1 MALAPAFIPKLTII
15 FPGGD
20 QITSVLIAKEKDT
33 VISDLIQ
40 RLCTLRALD
49 VKSLKAKDDVGKK
62 VNVAQT
68 VGESNLV
75 FIELID
81 KNEKKTKKKEETPKK
96 VEQPGTKLRKGKRD
110 DVILTLGENCEVPI
124 KDQLFEEELQAL
136 HDYRNQYE
144 NSKFYSDE
152 FLIACLFTKK
162 LDLKRTAELVDNNLK
177 WRRANGFMNLPTLS
191 DLGDTIDQMTMNF
204 QIPGARDKTGCGIAY
219 MIMGDD
225 MQIGK
230 EPFTINT
237 MKKWLAWLYFVGIFH
252 DGVDYLRNGVTMI
265 EDLTGYGW
273 KHFDVDFQK
282 QMSAMW
288 VDTFPLR
295 VKRILVLNPPMI
307 FGAIIKI
314 CKTFMKVKMLERLE
328 VVEKQKDLKKW
339 VDDDKLPTFFS
350 GTSTFDHAQWVKKLR
365 EFAEKNEER
374 LIAPGRDMK

>member
-1 MALAPAFIPKLTII
+1 
-15 FPGGD
+15 
-20 QITSVLIAKEKDT
+20 
-33 VISDLIQ
+33 
-40 RLCTLRALD
+40 
-49 VKSLKAKDDVGKK
+49 
-62 VNVAQT
+62 
-68 VGESNLV
+68 
-75 FIELID
+75 
-81 KNEKKTKKKEETPKK
+81 
-96 VEQPGTKLRKGKRD
+96 
-110 DVILTLGENCEVPI
+110 
-124 KDQLFEEELQAL
+124 
-136 HDYRNQYE
+136 
-144 NSKFYSDE
+144 
-152 FLIACLFTKK
+152 
-162 LDLKRTAELVDNNLK
+162 
-177 WRRANGFMNLPTLS
+177 
-191 DLGDTIDQMTMNF
+191 
-204 QIPGARDKTGCGIAY
+204 

-365 EFAEKNEER
+365 EFAAKNEER
-374 LIAPGRDMK
+374 LVAPGRDMK